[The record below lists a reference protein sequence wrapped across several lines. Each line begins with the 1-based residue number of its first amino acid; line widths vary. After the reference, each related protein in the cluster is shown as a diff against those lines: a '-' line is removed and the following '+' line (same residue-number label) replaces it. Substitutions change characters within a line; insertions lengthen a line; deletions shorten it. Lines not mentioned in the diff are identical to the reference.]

1 MKIFCKCKKI
11 FLDVD
16 VLGIIDKC
24 LRIEPSS
31 LKLQSMT
38 ALSTSTIAAL
48 EEMLQNTARS
58 APADY
63 MPIYFAR
70 GSNEEQAIGHLNPDF
85 IPYLQESLK
94 KQAVPLIFMG
104 NDRLT
109 IHLGKPR
116 ELSASLN
123 QLANFMRL
131 GGFIPGW
138 RNEDFA
144 WVDQNGHKYFRL
156 ERAAFRTFGFRS
168 MATHINGYTKNN
180 TIWLGRRSE
189 NKPTDPGK
197 LDNIAAGGITADET
211 PWVSARRE
219 LWEEAGVPPQI
230 ADEIEPVGRIH
241 MRRPISGRGF
251 HDEQLFIYDLE
262 LANNFI
268 PTNHDGE
275 VSGFIEVS
283 YAEAA
288 ARILADEF
296 TSDAAFVTA
305 DFILRSNK

>member
-1 MKIFCKCKKI
+1 M
-11 FLDVD
+11 
-16 VLGIIDKC
+16 
-24 LRIEPSS
+24 P
-31 LKLQSMT
+31 

-48 EEMLQNTARS
+48 EEMLQNTARP
-58 APADY
+58 APADF
-63 MPIYFAR
+63 MPIYFSR
-70 GSNEEQAIGHLNPDF
+70 GNHEDQPIGYFSPDF
-85 IPYLQESLK
+85 IPHLHSLFE
-94 KQAVPLIFMG
+94 KQSVDLARMSH
-104 NDRLT
+104 DRLS
-109 IHLGKPR
+109 ILLGRPK
-116 ELSASLN
+116 ELSATLSL
-123 QLANFMRL
+123 LANHMRQ

-138 RNEDFA
+138 RNEEFA

-168 MATHINGYTKNN
+168 MASHINGYTKAN

-197 LDNIAAGGITADET
+197 LDNLAAGGINADET
-211 PWVSARRE
+211 PWINARRE
-219 LWEEAGVPPQI
+219 LWEEAGVPEHI
-230 ADEIEPVGRIH
+230 SDDIEPIGRIH
-241 MRRPISGRGF
+241 MRRIANERGF

-262 LANNFI
+262 LPKQFI

-305 DFILRSNK
+305 DFILRRNK

>member
-1 MKIFCKCKKI
+1 
-11 FLDVD
+11 
-16 VLGIIDKC
+16 
-24 LRIEPSS
+24 
-31 LKLQSMT
+31 MT

-58 APADY
+58 APVDF
-63 MPIYFAR
+63 MPIHFSR
-70 GSNEEQAIGHLNPDF
+70 GNGEDQVIGHLSPDF
-85 IPYLQESLK
+85 IPHLQEYLK
-94 KQAVPLIFMG
+94 KQSTPLVSMG

-109 IHLGKPR
+109 ICLGRPKD
-116 ELSASLN
+116 LSICLG
-123 QLANFMRL
+123 QLASHLRQ

-144 WVDQNGHKYFRL
+144 WVDQNGHQYFQL
-156 ERAAFRTFGFRS
+156 ERAAFRAFGFRS
-168 MATHINGYTKNN
+168 MATHINGFSKDG

-189 NKPTDPGK
+189 NKPTDPGL
-197 LDNIAAGGITADET
+197 LDNIAAGGIGADET
-211 PWVSARRE
+211 PWVCARRE

-230 ADEIEPVGRIH
+230 ANDIEPVGRIH
-241 MRRPISGRGF
+241 MRRPIAGRGF

-262 LANNFI
+262 LPHQFK

-305 DFILRSNK
+305 DFILRRNK

>member
-1 MKIFCKCKKI
+1 
-11 FLDVD
+11 
-16 VLGIIDKC
+16 
-24 LRIEPSS
+24 
-31 LKLQSMT
+31 MT

-48 EEMLQNTARS
+48 EEMLLNTARP
-58 APADY
+58 APGDFL
-63 MPIYFAR
+63 PVYFAR
-70 GSNEEQAIGHLNPDF
+70 GNTDDLPIGQLNPEF
-85 IPYLQESLK
+85 IPCIQKAIEQESIS
-94 KQAVPLIFMG
+94 LISLG
-104 NDRLT
+104 HDRLT
-109 IHLGKPR
+109 IRLGKPK
-116 ELSASLN
+116 ELSSNLNLLAN
-123 QLANFMRL
+123 QLRL
-131 GGFIPGW
+131 NGFIPGW
-138 RNEDFA
+138 RNEEFA
-144 WVDQNGHKYFRL
+144 WLDQNGHKYFRL

-168 MATHINGYTKNN
+168 MATHINGYTQNK
-180 TIWLGRRSE
+180 TLWLGRRSE
-189 NKPTDPGK
+189 NKPTDPGL

-219 LWEEAGVPPQI
+219 LWEEAGIPSHI

-241 MRRPISGRGF
+241 MRRPTLPRGF

-262 LANNFI
+262 LAQNFV

-305 DFILRSNK
+305 DFILRRNK

>member
-1 MKIFCKCKKI
+1 
-11 FLDVD
+11 
-16 VLGIIDKC
+16 
-24 LRIEPSS
+24 
-31 LKLQSMT
+31 MT
-38 ALSTSTIAAL
+38 SLSTSTLAAL

-58 APADY
+58 APADFL
-63 MPIYFAR
+63 PIYLSR
-70 GSNEEQAIGHLNPDF
+70 GAAGEQLIGHLNLEF

-94 KQAVPLIFMG
+94 QESIPLIAMG
-104 NDRLT
+104 HDKLA
-109 IHLGKPR
+109 IQLDKPR
-116 ELSASLN
+116 DLSNSLY
-123 QLANFMRL
+123 QLANRMRL

-144 WVDQNGHKYFRL
+144 WLDQNGHKYFRL

-168 MATHINGYTKNN
+168 MATHMNGYTKAN
-180 TIWLGRRSE
+180 TLWLGRRSE
-189 NKPTDPGK
+189 TKSTDPGR

-219 LWEEAGVPPQI
+219 LWEEAGVPPQL

-241 MRRPISGRGF
+241 MRRPIPGRGF
-251 HDEQLFIYDLE
+251 HDELLFIYDLE
-262 LANNFI
+262 LPDNFV

-275 VSGFIEVS
+275 VSGFIEIS
-283 YAEAA
+283 LAEAA

-305 DFILRSNK
+305 DFILRRTK

>member
-1 MKIFCKCKKI
+1 
-11 FLDVD
+11 
-16 VLGIIDKC
+16 
-24 LRIEPSS
+24 
-31 LKLQSMT
+31 MT

-48 EEMLQNTARS
+48 EEMLLNTARP
-58 APADY
+58 APGDFL
-63 MPIYFAR
+63 PVYFAR
-70 GSNEEQAIGHLNPDF
+70 GNADDSPIGQLNPEF
-85 IPYLQESLK
+85 IPCIQKAIEQESIS
-94 KQAVPLIFMG
+94 LISLG
-104 NDRLT
+104 HDRLT
-109 IHLGKPR
+109 IHLGKPK
-116 ELSASLN
+116 ELSTNLNLLAN
-123 QLANFMRL
+123 QLRL
-131 GGFIPGW
+131 NGFIPGW
-138 RNEDFA
+138 RNEEFA
-144 WVDQNGHKYFRL
+144 WLDQNGHKYFRL

-168 MATHINGYTKNN
+168 MATHINGYTQNK
-180 TIWLGRRSE
+180 TLWLGRRSE
-189 NKPTDPGK
+189 NKPTDPGL

-219 LWEEAGVPPQI
+219 LWEEAGIPSHI

-241 MRRPISGRGF
+241 MRRPTLPRGF

-262 LANNFI
+262 LAQNFV

-305 DFILRSNK
+305 DFILRRNK

>member
-1 MKIFCKCKKI
+1 
-11 FLDVD
+11 
-16 VLGIIDKC
+16 
-24 LRIEPSS
+24 
-31 LKLQSMT
+31 MT
-38 ALSTSTIAAL
+38 SLSTSTLAAL
-48 EEMLQNTARS
+48 EEMLQNMARS
-58 APADY
+58 APADF
-63 MPIYFAR
+63 MPIYFSQGVS
-70 GSNEEQAIGHLNPDF
+70 GSQIIGQLNPEF
-85 IPYLQESLK
+85 ATYLQESLK
-94 KQAVPLIFMG
+94 KNPIPLISIG
-104 NDRLT
+104 NECLT
-109 IHLGKPR
+109 IQAGKPKT
-116 ELSASLN
+116 LSISL
-123 QLANFMRL
+123 QKLAEQMRI

-156 ERAAFRTFGFRS
+156 ERAAFRTFGLRS
-168 MATHINGYTKNN
+168 MATHINGYTKAN

-219 LWEEAGVPPQI
+219 LWEEAGVAPQI

-241 MRRPISGRGF
+241 MRRPIPNRGF
-251 HDEQLFIYDLE
+251 HDEQLYVYDLE
-262 LANNFI
+262 LGDNFI

-305 DFILRSNK
+305 DFILRRNK